1 MFLVANVAPKEERSS
16 ERTHNGE
23 NFELRSGS
31 ACKYASSSHEPL
43 IGDYGIAA
51 KYRVPIRTQVQYR
64 EDNAKQ

>member
-51 KYRVPIRTQVQYR
+51 KYRAP
-64 EDNAKQ
+64 